1 MAVKASYKVI
11 SMAVKAS
18 YRVISMA
25 YAMGF
30 INST

>member
-1 MAVKASYKVI
+1 MAVKASYKII